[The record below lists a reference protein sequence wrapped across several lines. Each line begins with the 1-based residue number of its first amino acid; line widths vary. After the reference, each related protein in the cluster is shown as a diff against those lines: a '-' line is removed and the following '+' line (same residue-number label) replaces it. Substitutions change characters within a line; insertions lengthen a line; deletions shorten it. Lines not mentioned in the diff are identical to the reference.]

1 MSRLRKISQQTEQV
15 ASVPAPSSL
24 LDVLG
29 AARWLGVSR
38 AKLFELMHE
47 DDFPVI
53 VITEKL
59 IRFDPNSLYQWAL
72 KRQKNGRYVALS
84 SL

>member
-1 MSRLRKISQQTEQV
+1 MAGRPRKIQEHSEPMI
-15 ASVPAPSSL
+15 APAPLSL
-24 LDVLG
+24 LDVEG
-29 AARWLGVSR
+29 AAEWLKVSR

-53 VITEKL
+53 VITDKL

-72 KRQKNGRYVALS
+72 KRQRVGRYAV
-84 SL
+84 

>member
-1 MSRLRKISQQTEQV
+1 MTRTRKTPQGDEQTKLL
-15 ASVPAPSSL
+15 PAPSSL

-29 AARWLGVSR
+29 AAQWLSVSR
-38 AKLFELMHE
+38 SKLFELMRDE

-53 VITEKL
+53 VITGKL

-72 KRQKNGRYVALS
+72 KRQKSGRYVA
-84 SL
+84 

>member
-1 MSRLRKISQQTEQV
+1 MTRSQKEHQPPEQGMMSTT
-15 ASVPAPSSL
+15 PSAL
-24 LDVLG
+24 LDVVG
-29 AARWLGVSR
+29 AAAWLGISR

-53 VITEKL
+53 VITDKL

-72 KRQKNGRYVALS
+72 KRQKTGRWAL
-84 SL
+84 